1 MLPASCLKRAGHRG
15 WYALSS
21 TFSSLAW
28 RIFCR
33 ALGTNLLCLPH
44 CSCRRLEPTVVVAI
58 FLQSSFSARGTND
71 RVTSL
76 TIDDKTVSAQTS
88 RPSLRVLTGNM
99 HKGFNV
105 SIDWR
110 TRTSAHLARGAG
122 LQEVFQMVHGQE
134 ARTSQVNRQKWAR
147 G

>member
-1 MLPASCLKRAGHRG
+1 MIVITHKNENSKYVCEGD
-15 WYALSS
+15 
-21 TFSSLAW
+21 TF
-28 RIFCR
+28 R
-33 ALGTNLLCLPH
+33 
-44 CSCRRLEPTVVVAI
+44 
-58 FLQSSFSARGTND
+58 
-71 RVTSL
+71 L